1 MRRCLLLSLLLPL
14 AAACASHD
22 AAGAVAHAS
31 GHRDV
36 VIRVDQGAGV
46 GTLEMFFTS
55 PPVLLVTGD
64 GTTYLRMEEA
74 TTTGIVWPL
83 ATWHTSE
90 PDLQVLLR
98 QASDDGLLAPPPDYT
113 TPEPVADAGDSSVDL
128 AAGGGTWRHRANAVG
143 AFDHDT
149 AARTRLADFVETV
162 ERWAREPGRAGVSPL
177 RPQTLRVMAT
187 PLAAGAGAGAPTGRW
202 PRAARVDLADIG
214 GCRVVRDTAVVRALT
229 TREARSYR
237 QAGTTYSVSAAVLLP
252 GDSCARWRSS

>member
-14 AAACASHD
+14 AAACATHD

-36 VIRVDQGAGV
+36 VIRVDQGGGM
-46 GTLEMFFTS
+46 GTVEMFFTS

-64 GTTYLRMEEA
+64 GTTYLRTEA
-74 TTTGIVWPL
+74 PTTSGIVWPL
-83 ATWHTSE
+83 VTWRTSE
-90 PDLQVLLR
+90 PDLQALLR

-113 TPEPVADAGDSSVDL
+113 TPESVADAGDTSVDL

-149 AARTRLADFVETV
+149 AARTRLADFVDAA
-162 ERWAREPGRAGVSPL
+162 ERWAREPGRADVSPL
-177 RPQTLRVMAT
+177 RPQALRVMAT
-187 PLAAGAGAGAPTGRW
+187 PLAAGDGTPTGRW

-214 GCRVVRDTAVVRALT
+214 SCRVVRDTAVVRALT
-229 TREARSYR
+229 TRRARSYR
-237 QAGTTYSVSAAVLLP
+237 QAGTTYSVAAAALLP